1 MSDKCKYNLHGW
13 QVFYEGDHNL
23 KSVIP
28 SNPGIYQYDDFLAVA
43 GTNLTGVTNW
53 EVTANGGTAT
63 AEAGESEGE
72 HGVARLT
79 THTDDNDGVV
89 IYLPQP
95 ISPSYDPVIECRL
108 RINSATDSKFAVG
121 FADGT
126 AVAANGN
133 LGTYAVATPAV
144 AGGDGALV
152 VWDSDATTDYVYYM
166 TQKNT
171 ATEQSGTAYAGAP
184 VADTSYYIRVH
195 LQDDGTYT
203 NAYFY
208 WDGVLVGTLTD
219 AVTRTTELYPAI
231 SVATA
236 SAVGTAKH
244 IEIDYI
250 RIWARRA

>member
-43 GTNLTGVTNW
+43 GTDLTGVTNW

-95 ISPSYDPVIECRL
+95 ISPSYDPVI
-108 RINSATDSKFAVG
+108 
-121 FADGT
+121 
-126 AVAANGN
+126 
-133 LGTYAVATPAV
+133 
-144 AGGDGALV
+144 
-152 VWDSDATTDYVYYM
+152 
-166 TQKNT
+166 
-171 ATEQSGTAYAGAP
+171 
-184 VADTSYYIRVH
+184 
-195 LQDDGTYT
+195 
-203 NAYFY
+203 
-208 WDGVLVGTLTD
+208 
-219 AVTRTTELYPAI
+219 
-231 SVATA
+231 
-236 SAVGTAKH
+236 
-244 IEIDYI
+244 
-250 RIWARRA
+250 